1 MPKTHTAFFLRRDS
15 TVIRFA
21 KHREYGDNMVMVT
34 RYEDGKEMSDIMG
47 ITHNF
52 FEICDARVKWSK
64 YISFGFAYC
73 EEPINA

>member
-1 MPKTHTAFFLRRDS
+1 
-15 TVIRFA
+15 
-21 KHREYGDNMVMVT
+21 MVMVT

-47 ITHNF
+47 IVHNF